1 MIPILDYASTVW
13 NPHTHKNSIALERV
27 QNHGSRWICGSR
39 FCPRTYKWSKSSE
52 ECCTELSW
60 PSLSTRRKH
69 LSLTIIYDILHH
81 HISLK
86 FSNYFTF
93 SSAASTRSHSLS
105 ILCKQSS
112 INSYHYSF
120 FVNSVFWWNS
130 IPFDILSTTRRTT
143 FRRML
148 YNFCF

>member
-27 QNHGSRWICGSR
+27 QNRGSRWICGSR

-143 FRRML
+143 FR
-148 YNFCF
+148 